1 MELPQ
6 IDPIHPGEILHDFI
20 TDTGNSV
27 ETVAANASINATQL
41 NQILAG
47 EQDITPEIAAQLG
60 NHFKTTPQFWI
71 NLQHQYDKDR
81 KE

>member
-20 TDTGNSV
+20 TGTSTSV
-27 ETVAANASINATQL
+27 EAVAAATGISSKL
-41 NQILAG
+41 LHRILSG
-47 EQDITPEIAAQLG
+47 EQGITPETADRLG
-60 NHFKTTPQFWI
+60 NHFGTTPQLWV

-81 KE
+81 KG